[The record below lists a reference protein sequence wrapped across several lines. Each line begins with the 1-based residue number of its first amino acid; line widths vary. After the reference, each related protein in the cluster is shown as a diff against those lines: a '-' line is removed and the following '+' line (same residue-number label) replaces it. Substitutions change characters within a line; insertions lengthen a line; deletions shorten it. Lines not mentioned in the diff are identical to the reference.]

1 MATRGRK
8 PKPPFLKL
16 VTGNPG
22 KRPIKSDPAPGGNGN
37 SGPIDPPVRLSGR
50 QLVLWNQFV
59 RTASWLAPHD
69 APAALVW
76 VSLYHEF
83 EINPAGMVAG
93 KIAQLRAAASEIGV
107 GGPGSRARFGADGGN
122 KEEDSAAS
130 YFG

>member
-16 VTGNPG
+16 VMG
-22 KRPIKSDPAPGGNGN
+22 KPDKARDPAPGGNGN
-37 SGPIDPPVRLSGR
+37 SGPIDPPVELFGR

-59 RTASWLAPHD
+59 RTAMWLTPHD
-69 APAALVW
+69 APTALVW

-83 EINPAGMVAG
+83 ETNPTGMIAG
-93 KIAQLRAAASEIGV
+93 KIAQLRAAASEIGL
-107 GGPGSRARFGADGGN
+107 GGPGARARFGVDGGK
-122 KEEDSAAS
+122 KEDDSAAS